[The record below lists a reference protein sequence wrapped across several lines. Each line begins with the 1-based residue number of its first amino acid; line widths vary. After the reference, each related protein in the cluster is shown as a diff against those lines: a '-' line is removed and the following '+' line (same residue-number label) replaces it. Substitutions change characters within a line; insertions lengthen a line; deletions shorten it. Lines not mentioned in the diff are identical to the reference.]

1 MKIRKVWFGL
11 IVLLIVFMC
20 LVLGYGVYES
30 ILKAD
35 EYVRIYVKN
44 AKVEDDETINS
55 EVATLGDLNVKL
67 STFKIVPVEEGDRSG
82 TIYVDE
88 DGNETVEEYLRRI
101 EVGVE
106 LSYKDKVLLEPY
118 FDYILYDED
127 NKIVGSNGVR
137 DKYFDAFLKEKYGI
151 NDYSQFNLNGEHR
164 AGNGGAC
171 FYEGKNDDPLHIEKY
186 SHWDI
191 YNDYEPTNMYYLRI
205 YNIKYRVE
213 GSSEYITHDNEMIE
227 FVLER

>member
-11 IVLLIVFMC
+11 IVSLIVFTC

-44 AKVEDDETINS
+44 AKVEDDETIKS
-55 EVATLGDLNVKL
+55 EIATLGDLNVKL
-67 STFKIVPVEEGDRSG
+67 STFKIVPVEEEERSRS
-82 TIYVDE
+82 IYVDE
-88 DGNETVEEYLRRI
+88 QGNEVVEEHLRRI

-118 FDYILYDED
+118 FDYILYDE
-127 NKIVGSNGVR
+127 NNRIAGSNGFV
-137 DKYFDAFLKEKYGI
+137 DKHFEAFLKEKYGI
-151 NDYSQFNLNGEHR
+151 NDYSQIKEEYIVWE
-164 AGNGGAC
+164 GGSS

-191 YNDYEPTNMYYLRI
+191 ANDYEPTNKYYLRI

>member
-11 IVLLIVFMC
+11 IVLLIVFTC

-44 AKVEDDETINS
+44 AKVEDNETINS
-55 EVATLGDLNVKL
+55 EVAILGDLNVRL
-67 STFKIVPVEEGDRSG
+67 STFKIVPVEEGKRSSRG
-82 TIYVDE
+82 YTDE
-88 DGNETVEEYLRRI
+88 QGIEVVEEYLRRI

-118 FDYILYDED
+118 FDYILYDE
-127 NKIVGSNGVR
+127 NNRIVGSMGLY
-137 DKYFDAFLKEKYGI
+137 DEFFEAFMKEKYGI
-151 NDYSQFNLNGEHR
+151 SDYSQIKEEYFVSG
-164 AGNGGAC
+164 GGAG
-171 FYEGKNDDPLHIEKY
+171 FYEGKNDDPLRIEKY
-186 SHWDI
+186 SHWNI
-191 YNDYEPTNMYYLRI
+191 PNDYEPTNKYYLRI
-205 YNIKYRVE
+205 YNIRYRVE
-213 GSSEYITHDNEMIE
+213 GLSEYVTHEDEMIE